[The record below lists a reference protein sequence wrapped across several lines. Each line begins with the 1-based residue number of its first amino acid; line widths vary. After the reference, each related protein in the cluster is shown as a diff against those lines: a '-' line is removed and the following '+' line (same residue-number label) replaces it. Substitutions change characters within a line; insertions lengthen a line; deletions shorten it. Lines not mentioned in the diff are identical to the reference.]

1 MLWNICERVCFC
13 HILVH
18 AEMTVTVTNKS
29 RPIGW
34 LATIMTILLSIT
46 TMINYAFSGWSFMDS
61 IFVVNGQSF
70 WTEFQGGTDAGAL
83 ILEAGIPS
91 AICSILA
98 DIIMVCV
105 VQT

>member
-1 MLWNICERVCFC
+1 
-13 HILVH
+13 
-18 AEMTVTVTNKS
+18 
-29 RPIGW
+29 
-34 LATIMTILLSIT
+34 
-46 TMINYAFSGWSFMDS
+46 MINYAFSGWSFMDS

-105 VQT
+105 IQT